1 MSQYCVSRSRLDL
14 RLDLRNHDVGYF
26 CYYLFFFLR
35 IIVLITRRMT
45 ASPTFLVKNDP
56 AVMIVSFQRENF
68 DEIINLLVS
77 YQSLPFVQ
85 FANKNKIRLNKNKEA
100 VV

>member
-1 MSQYCVSRSRLDL
+1 
-14 RLDLRNHDVGYF
+14 
-26 CYYLFFFLR
+26 
-35 IIVLITRRMT
+35 
-45 ASPTFLVKNDP
+45 
-56 AVMIVSFQRENF
+56 MIVSFQRESF

-100 VV
+100 EV